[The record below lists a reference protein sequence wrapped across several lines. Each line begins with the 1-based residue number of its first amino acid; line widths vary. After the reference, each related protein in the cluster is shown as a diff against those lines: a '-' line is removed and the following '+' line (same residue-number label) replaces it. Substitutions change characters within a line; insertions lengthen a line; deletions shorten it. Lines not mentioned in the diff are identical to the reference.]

1 MLFVITGDG
10 KGKTTSCIGH
20 MVRAVG
26 QGKRACMF
34 QFIKGPW
41 VSGEHRYVEEL
52 SEEQKESFLIVRGG
66 KGFVG
71 IEGDEL
77 PFEEHVEAAENTL
90 MQVKD
95 AIGSGKWD
103 MIVLDEVHVALSLEL
118 LKEEDIL
125 DVLDMIPD
133 DMVCITS
140 GRGASGAIVDRADV
154 VSRIDSVFH
163 HYDEG
168 KSAQRGFDF

>member
-10 KGKTTSCIGH
+10 KGKTTSCLGH

-26 QGKRACMF
+26 QGKKACMF

-41 VSGEHRYVEEL
+41 VSGEHLYVEML
-52 SEEQKESFLIVRGG
+52 SKEQQKNFSIIRGG

-71 IEGDEL
+71 IKGDMI
-77 PFEEHVEAAENTL
+77 PFAEHSAAALDTLGEAE
-90 MQVKD
+90 K
-95 AIGSGKWD
+95 AITSGQWD
-103 MIVLDEVHVALSLEL
+103 MVILDEVHVALSLGLVSEERVISV
-118 LKEEDIL
+118 LKKVPE
-125 DVLDMIPD
+125 DMI
-133 DMVCITS
+133 CITS
-140 GRGASGAIVDRADV
+140 GRNAPSAIVDRADV

-168 KSAQRGFDF
+168 SSAQRGFDF

>member
-10 KGKTTSCIGH
+10 KGKTTSCLGH

-41 VSGEHRYVEEL
+41 VSGEHLYVEML
-52 SEEQKESFLIVRGG
+52 SKEQRERFSIIRGG

-71 IEGDEL
+71 IKGDTL
-77 PFEEHVEAAENTL
+77 PFAEHKAAAVDTL
-90 MQVKD
+90 LQAER
-95 AIGSGKWD
+95 AIMSGEWD
-103 MIVLDEVHVALSLEL
+103 MIVLDEVHVALSLGLVDEN
-118 LKEEDIL
+118 
-125 DVLDMIPD
+125 DVISVLEKVPD
-133 DMVCITS
+133 DMICITS
-140 GRGASGAIVDRADV
+140 GRNAPRAIVDRADV

-168 KSAQRGFDF
+168 GVAQRGFDF

>member
-10 KGKTTSCIGH
+10 KGKTTSCLGH

-26 QGKRACMF
+26 QGGRACMF

-41 VSGEHRYVEEL
+41 VSGEHLYVEML
-52 SEEQKESFLIVRGG
+52 FKEQKKNFSIIRGG

-71 IEGDEL
+71 IKGDTL
-77 PFEEHVEAAENTL
+77 PLKEHVAAAVNTL
-90 MQVKD
+90 ADIEK
-95 AIGSGKWD
+95 AIVSGEWN
-103 MIVLDEVHVALSLEL
+103 MIILDEVHVALSLGL
-118 LKEEDIL
+118 LEEKEVL
-125 DVLDMIPD
+125 RVLDLVPD
-133 DMVCITS
+133 SMVCITS
-140 GRGASGAIVDRADV
+140 GRHAPDAIVDRADV

-168 KSAQRGFDF
+168 SSAQRGFDF